1 MQKHLDELTQ
11 RMQKAFGQR
20 LVSVILYGSAAAGEY
35 NGDFS
40 DLNILC
46 VLTQVTSAEL
56 KDAEPIFH
64 WWRGLKNPAPLLLS
78 ETEVRT
84 STDCFPIEFH
94 DMKERRRVLTG
105 ADVIESLEIDDS
117 FYRAQIEYQLRAKA
131 LRLRQRAGGLMHDPE
146 LLCIMLVESLSTF
159 VMLFRHALRISGYT
173 CPATREGVILE
184 SERVFGIDPKPCLT
198 LLAIR
203 EHRLK
208 PKSLDGTMIL
218 EGYLAQINRVVD
230 AVDVIAK

>member
-11 RMQKAFGQR
+11 RLQKTFGQR
-20 LVSVILYGSAAAGEY
+20 LVSAVLYGSAAAGEY
-35 NGDFS
+35 NGDYS

-46 VLTQVTSAEL
+46 VLTRVTSQEL

-64 WWRGLKNPAPLLLS
+64 WWRGLGNPAPLLLS
-78 ETEVRT
+78 ETEVQT

-94 DMKERRRVLTG
+94 DMRERHRILAG
-105 ADVIESLEIDDS
+105 ANVIENLPIDES
-117 FYRAQIEYQLRAKA
+117 FYRAQIEYQLRAKV
-131 LRLRQRAGGLMHDPE
+131 LRLRQRSGGLMHDPE
-146 LLCIMLVESLSTF
+146 LLCRMLVESLSTF
-159 VMLFRHALRISGYT
+159 VMLFRHALLISGHT
-173 CPATREGVILE
+173 CAASREAIILSAE
-184 SERVFGIDPKPCLT
+184 QHFGIDPKPCLT

-203 EHRLK
+203 EHKLK
-208 PKSLDGTMIL
+208 PKGLDGILLL

>member
-1 MQKHLDELTQ
+1 MQKHLDQLTE
-11 RMQKAFGQR
+11 RLQKTFGQR
-20 LVSVILYGSAAAGEY
+20 LVSVVLYGSAAAGEY
-35 NGDFS
+35 NGDYS

-46 VLTQVTSAEL
+46 VLTQVTSLEL

-78 ETEVRT
+78 EAEVRT

-94 DMKERRRVLTG
+94 DMRERRRVLTG
-105 ADVIESLEIDDS
+105 SDVIEGLEIDNS
-117 FYRAQIEYQLRAKA
+117 FYRAQIEYQLRAKT

-146 LLCIMLVESLSTF
+146 LLCRMLVESLSTF
-159 VMLFRHALRISGYT
+159 VMLFRHALCIAGHA
-173 CPATREGVILE
+173 CPE
-184 SERVFGIDPKPCLT
+184 SRDAIIQNAEQFFGIDPKPCQT

-208 PKSLDGTMIL
+208 PKGLDSIMLL

-230 AVDVIAK
+230 AVDVLAK